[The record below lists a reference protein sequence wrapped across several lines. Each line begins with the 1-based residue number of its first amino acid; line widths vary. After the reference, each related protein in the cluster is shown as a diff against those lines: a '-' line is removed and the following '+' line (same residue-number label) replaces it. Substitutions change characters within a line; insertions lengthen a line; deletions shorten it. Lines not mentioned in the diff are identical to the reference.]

1 MLSFKNLHFR
11 VLLFIKNARA
21 QGAKVERE
29 ANLRVFFIIFF
40 KIGAR
45 IDSSMILQKRSKILF
60 EFLRDLK

>member
-29 ANLRVFFIIFF
+29 AKLWPFLIIFF
-40 KIGAR
+40 KI
-45 IDSSMILQKRSKILF
+45 
-60 EFLRDLK
+60 